1 MVGSAEDLVTASAIT
16 YLVIVG
22 FVWLDAWFPVVPGE
36 TLVLTGAVL
45 AAQGKLSLWLVVLA
59 GLAGAIAG
67 DNFTYLLGAKLG
79 TRAAG
84 KLFRTDKSRG
94 RLAWAEDQLERRR
107 WIILVSRFV
116 AGGRTAVMFASGTF
130 QMEWRTRFL
139 PFQVAAA
146 LLWTGAMALLGYLFG
161 STFQDSVWLPLLAS
175 LPIAAAITGIAQLV
189 VRRRAGDACDGA
201 ISRVTSRY
209 TSRHCEPAGR

>member
-22 FVWLDAWFPVVPGE
+22 FVRLDAWFPVVPGE

-45 AAQGKLSLWLVVLA
+45 AAQ
-59 GLAGAIAG
+59 
-67 DNFTYLLGAKLG
+67 
-79 TRAAG
+79 G

-175 LPIAAAITGIAQLV
+175 LSIAAAITGIAQLV

>member
-36 TLVLTGAVL
+36 T
-45 AAQGKLSLWLVVLA
+45 
-59 GLAGAIAG
+59 
-67 DNFTYLLGAKLG
+67 LG

-146 LLWTGAMALLGYLFG
+146 LLWTGAMALSATSSARPSRTASG
-161 STFQDSVWLPLLAS
+161 SRCSPRSRSPRPSPGSPSLSSGGGQVMLATAPSRESPPAIPLATVS
-175 LPIAAAITGIAQLV
+175 P
-189 VRRRAGDACDGA
+189 RAGNG
-201 ISRVTSRY
+201 
-209 TSRHCEPAGR
+209 